1 MRWTSIS
8 SPPRHGSTLRPPLP
22 DAGERKAALR
32 GEARSRRAA
41 AAEPAGGHV
50 SAALAANFFAALS
63 LDASA
68 VVAGYQPI
76 NDEIDPGP
84 LMTELEARGHALALP
99 AIAPR
104 ENAPGG
110 DELVFRIWRTR
121 DPLGPGPFGT
131 RQPDASAAPVR
142 PGVVLVPLLAFD
154 GAGHRL
160 GYGKGYYDR
169 ALAALRGIGLEAAM
183 GLAEEAAEGEVC
195 VAANDNAPGQVVLSG
210 SRAAVVAGA
219 LQEIARP
226 NRYPVGK
233 AEAGRKVL
241 IAPSRHLVPGDLFR
255 NCDLAS
261 GELGFPSVDRPCG
274 QWP

>member
-1 MRWTSIS
+1 M
-8 SPPRHGSTLRPPLP
+8 P

-41 AAEPAGGHV
+41 AAETAGGHA

-169 ALAALRGIGLEAAM
+169 ALVALRGAESSVVAV
-183 GLAEEAAEGEVC
+183 GLAYAAQRVEAVPVTGRDQRLDWIVTE
-195 VAANDNAPGQVVLSG
+195 SG
-210 SRAAVVAGA
+210 VEAMPCETRA
-219 LQEIARP
+219 
-226 NRYPVGK
+226 
-233 AEAGRKVL
+233 
-241 IAPSRHLVPGDLFR
+241 
-255 NCDLAS
+255 
-261 GELGFPSVDRPCG
+261 
-274 QWP
+274 